1 MVVLALPDNVYLI
14 GTVNM
19 DETTHPFSKKVL
31 DRANTIEFNYIN
43 LEQFPVRISQRRLP
57 RACIQYILT
66 KRVLATNRR
75 LHRQSAACA
84 EDHDEVGQSQR
95 HTGADPFA
103 CRLPDQGH
111 RLFLYDLQ

>member
-43 LEQFPVRISQRRLP
+43 LEQFPVRRITTEITPERASNTFLRSEYLQLIDAYDSNQQLVQRVTAKLVKVNDILEQIHSHVGFRISGTP
-57 RACIQYILT
+57 SVSI
-66 KRVLATNRR
+66 
-75 LHRQSAACA
+75 
-84 EDHDEVGQSQR
+84 
-95 HTGADPFA
+95 
-103 CRLPDQGH
+103 
-111 RLFLYDLQ
+111 